1 MHESIAHKAEVWPG
15 DLSSRRISAQINSA
29 KRNHR
34 TGSQRMQRIIEGM
47 KSGGGYIFA
56 PGHPVLQDDVP
67 VENIITMYR
76 SGFEYVNTKGIP
88 TIYC

>member
-1 MHESIAHKAEVWPG
+1 
-15 DLSSRRISAQINSA
+15 
-29 KRNHR
+29 
-34 TGSQRMQRIIEGM
+34 MQRIIEGM